1 MGILGSYFSSKNISN
16 LIKKSKQRIGLL
28 NIPLFNY
35 KNNPLNNTK
44 RKILSKFEKDF
55 DRFDK
60 FFFKSLFYCFPKI
73 FIEDFVE
80 IESLF
85 KKRLNELNKLRYIIS
100 ENWISD
106 TQNSIFIAFSQEF
119 KIKHISNEHNCFFH
133 PFAGSYLNHVIDMSD
148 FLQL

>member
-1 MGILGSYFSSKNISN
+1 MIFSSKNISN

-106 TQNSIFIAFSQEF
+106 TQNSIFIAFSSQY
-119 KIKHISNEHNCFFH
+119 
-133 PFAGSYLNHVIDMSD
+133 P
-148 FLQL
+148 